1 MVDILSDILQ
11 HSTLSQDAL
20 ERERGVIL
28 KEKEVVE
35 QNTEEVL
42 FDYLHAAAYQGTP
55 LARTI
60 LGDTENIKNIS
71 REDLTNYIKTHYTAP
86 RMVVAAAGS
95 FNIPL
100 HQPRC
105 LPRKWH

>member
-11 HSTLSQDAL
+11 NSTLSKDAL

-28 KEKEVVE
+28 KEKQVVE
-35 QNTEEVL
+35 ENTEEVL

-60 LGDTENIKNIS
+60 LGDTKNIES
-71 REDLTNYIKTHYTAP
+71 ITRDDLVNYIKTHYTAP
-86 RMVVAAAGS
+86 RMVVAGAGTFATPAAHGLVK
-95 FNIPL
+95 FG
-100 HQPRC
+100 R
-105 LPRKWH
+105 